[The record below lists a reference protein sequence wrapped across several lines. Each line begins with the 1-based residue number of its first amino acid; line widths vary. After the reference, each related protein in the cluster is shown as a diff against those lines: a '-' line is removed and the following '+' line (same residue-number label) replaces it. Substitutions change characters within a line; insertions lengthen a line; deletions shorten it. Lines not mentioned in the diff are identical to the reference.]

1 MQHLNCV
8 EKTNQPVKKQ
18 QYRARNRKD
27 YNKALIDRGSLTL
40 WFDKH
45 AINLWLNEQ
54 RSGKRGRP
62 LLYAPVAIKCML
74 TIKAVYHLP
83 LRSTQGLMHSVMKLL
98 KLDLPVADYSTL
110 SERSTSLEVK
120 LPRQATGKALHIV
133 IDSTGMKVYGEG
145 EWKVRQHGY
154 SKRRTWRKL
163 HLGVDQASSE
173 ILAVE
178 MTDHETLDRRVMPAL
193 IEHVEEPLTQV
204 SADGAYDYK
213 QCYQAI
219 AARAARATIPPR
231 ADARMNGRAPFADRD
246 ENIRRIAEVG
256 RKAWKQECGYH
267 RRSLAETAVLRVKT
281 IFGDKLAARKFT
293 SQAVELKIK
302 GAALNRMTS
311 LGMPESYA
319 I

>member
-8 EKTNQPVKKQ
+8 KKTNQPVKKQ
-18 QYRARNRKD
+18 QYRVRNWKG
-27 YNKALIDRGSLTL
+27 YNKALINRGSLTI
-40 WFDKH
+40 WCDSH
-45 AINLWLNEQ
+45 AINRWLNQQ

-62 LLYAPVAIKCML
+62 LLYAAVAIECML

-83 LRSTQGLMHSVMKLL
+83 LRSTQGLMQSVMKLL

-110 SERSTSLEVK
+110 SKRSASLEVK
-120 LPRQATGKALHIV
+120 LPRQATGKALHLV

-163 HLGVDQASSE
+163 HLGVDEASGE
-173 ILAVE
+173 VLAVE
-178 MTDHETLDRRVMPAL
+178 MTDNETLDRRVMPVL
-193 IEHVEEPLTQV
+193 IEHVAEPISQV

-219 AARAARATIPPR
+219 AARGARATIPPR
-231 ADARMNGRAPFADRD
+231 ADARINGRVPFTDRD
-246 ENIRRIAEVG
+246 QNIRRITEVG
-256 RKAWKQECGYH
+256 RKEWKQESGYH
-267 RRSLAETAVLRVKT
+267 RRSLAETAMMRVKT

-293 SQAVELKIK
+293 
-302 GAALNRMTS
+302 
-311 LGMPESYA
+311 
-319 I
+319 

>member
-1 MQHLNCV
+1 MQKGKQNI
-8 EKTNQPVKKQ
+8 KKQ
-18 QYRARNRKD
+18 QYRVRNWRD
-27 YNKALIDRGSLTL
+27 YNKALVNRGSLTI
-40 WFDKH
+40 WFDH
-45 AINLWLNEQ
+45 QAINLWLNEQ
-54 RSGKRGRP
+54 RCGKRGRP
-62 LLYAPVAIKCML
+62 LLYNAVAIQCML
-74 TIKAVYHLP
+74 TLKAIYHLP
-83 LRSTQGLMHSVMKLL
+83 LRSTQGLMRSVMKLMR
-98 KLDLPVADYSTL
+98 LDLPVADYSTL
-110 SERSTSLEVK
+110 SKRSTSLEVS
-120 LPRQATGKALHIV
+120 LPRQAKTTALHLV

-163 HLGVDQASSE
+163 HLGVDQASGE
-173 ILAVE
+173 VLAVE

-193 IEHVEEPLTQV
+193 IEQVEEPLSQV

-219 AARAARATIPPR
+219 ANRGARATIPPR

-246 ENIRRIAEVG
+246 DNIRRIAEVG
-256 RKAWKQECGYH
+256 RKEWKQECGYH
-267 RRSLAETAVLRVKT
+267 RRSLAETSVMRVKT